1 MIQKET
7 WGLLMITNKTV
18 EKDFKDFFNGAGRKK
33 DYIGDLI
40 VAKARGLKNCCI
52 QIVDSIPKFD
62 PLIDQEYGI
71 AKVVFRTSY
80 YEEYKV
86 PIGNARGF
94 DTLFIMGISRE
105 KKIIEKVFAI
115 PEKELIGKRFI
126 TITKSGQ
133 TYQKF
138 KIDEKPYIQTC
149 NNIKKGKY
157 SILEDNDIT
166 IIQDK

>member
-1 MIQKET
+1 
-7 WGLLMITNKTV
+7 MITNDTI
-18 EKDFKDFFNGAGRKK
+18 EKYFKDFFNGAGRKK

-40 VAKARGLKNCCI
+40 VAKTRGLKDCRL
-52 QIVDSIPKFD
+52 QIIDSIPKFD

-71 AKVVFRTSY
+71 IKVVFRTSY

-86 PIGNARGF
+86 PIGSSRGF
-94 DTLFIMGISRE
+94 DTLFVIGINRE

-126 TITKSGQ
+126 TITKNGQ
-133 TYQKF
+133 KYQKF
-138 KIDEKPYIQTC
+138 KIDEKPYIRTY
-149 NNIKKGKY
+149 NNVKKGKY

>member
-1 MIQKET
+1 
-7 WGLLMITNKTV
+7 MITKETV

-40 VAKARGLKNCCI
+40 VTKTRGLKNCRI
-52 QIVDSIPKFD
+52 QIIDSIPKFD
-62 PLIDQEYGI
+62 PLVDQEYGI
-71 AKVVFRTSY
+71 VKVVFRTSY

-94 DTLFIMGISRE
+94 DTLFVIGINRDE
-105 KKIIEKVFAI
+105 KVIEKVFAI
-115 PEKELIGKRFI
+115 PEKELTGKRFI
-126 TITKSGQ
+126 TITKNGQ
-133 TYQKF
+133 TYQRF
-138 KIDEKPYIQTC
+138 KIDEKPYVRTY

-157 SILEDNDIT
+157 SILEDNDII